1 MMFAAGRQIEVPL
14 TDFYYRGFFVFPAVR
29 GEKAFNRL
37 SWGGGWTHMLAIKRL
52 RDNLFGSRQAL

>member
-37 SWGGGWTHMLAIKRL
+37 SWGGGGLDTHVGNKKTA
-52 RDNLFGSRQAL
+52 